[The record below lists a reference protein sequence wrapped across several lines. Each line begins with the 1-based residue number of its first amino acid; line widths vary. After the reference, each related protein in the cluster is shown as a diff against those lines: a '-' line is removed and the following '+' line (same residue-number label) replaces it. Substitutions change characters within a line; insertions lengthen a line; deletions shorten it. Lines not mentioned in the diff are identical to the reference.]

1 MKYIQ
6 EISAELEFIQ
16 HPININLNGRNLIL
30 TGKNGVGKTRFLNQL
45 NNTILNK
52 LIHEI
57 PHISEHHYTQKVN
70 IINILKLELSHLIN
84 DIEYTN
90 YTNNKLDHLN
100 LLISL
105 EQLLGQTDCY
115 NPHETTIF
123 IKKATELKDIILKY
137 KDFSQKKDP
146 NLLYTHS
153 EIYHIDHLFNEISS
167 NYNQGNINLVVTGIG
182 NLNQSIQ
189 ASKVTFN
196 FFQAHRQSQITST
209 TNTADLNQYINT
221 ARHEYSSKLGQH
233 LEQYLLNIR
242 IEKSLALSEE
252 NDQKHAEQI
261 DAWFKKFD
269 EDLKFLFEDESTE
282 LKFEYKERKF
292 SLKQYHREFTFQSLS
307 SGFTAI
313 FDIYSDLLMR
323 SRLLNILPNELNGV
337 VLIDEIDA
345 HLHIS
350 LQKKILPF
358 LTKSFP
364 EVQFIVSTHSPFV
377 ITSTNNDTVVY
388 DISTGEFFEE
398 DLSRYSYESVIKGL
412 FHVNPMS
419 SETKESID
427 TLKHLLNEK
436 PTKYDNIRS
445 TVKDLIELERNDLL
459 DKKLKNLYLQA
470 INLLADH
477 NQLEDLDV

>member
-6 EISAELEFIQ
+6 QINARLDFLNQ
-16 HPININLNGRNLIL
+16 DININLKGRNLIL

-45 NNTILNK
+45 NNTVLSK

-57 PHISEHHYTQKVN
+57 PQISQNFHSAKIN
-70 IINILKLELSHLIN
+70 IINILSSELSNLENGLKYKNYLNKLES
-84 DIEYTN
+84 
-90 YTNNKLDHLN
+90 
-100 LLISL
+100 SL
-105 EQLLGQTDCY
+105 GDPDCY
-115 NPHETTIF
+115 NFYESTKF
-123 IKKATELKDIILKY
+123 VELAKELKDIIFQQIN
-137 KDFSQKKDP
+137 FSQE
-146 NLLYTHS
+146 NSLNYRYRHS
-153 EIYHIDHLFNEISS
+153 PLHEIDHLFHQIGSIQPHETID
-167 NYNQGNINLVVTGIG
+167 LVVNGIG
-182 NLNQSIQ
+182 YLSQNIQ

-196 FFQAHRQSQITST
+196 FFPAHRQSQITSS
-209 TNTADLNQYINT
+209 TNTTDLNQYINT
-221 ARHEYSSKLGQH
+221 AKHEYSSKLGQF

-252 NDQKHAEQI
+252 NDNEHANQI
-261 DAWFKKFD
+261 DLWFQKFD
-269 EDLKFLFEDESTE
+269 EDLRFLFEDESTK
-282 LKFEYKERKF
+282 LKFDYKSRKF
-292 SLKQYHREFTFQSLS
+292 SLEQSHREFTFQSLS

-364 EVQFIVSTHSPFV
+364 EIQFIVSTHSPFV

-398 DLSRYSYESVIKGL
+398 DLSRYSYESIIKGL
-412 FHVNPMS
+412 FHVNPMN
-419 SETKESID
+419 SETQSSID
-427 TLKHLLNEK
+427 NLKNLLNKNHVDFEA
-436 PTKYDNIRS
+436 IR
-445 TVKDLIELERNDLL
+445 III
-459 DKKLKNLYLQA
+459 KKLKPLEDNDVLNKKVKNLYLQA
-470 INLLADH
+470 INLLADQ
-477 NQLEDLDV
+477 NELGDLDV

>member
-6 EISAELEFIQ
+6 KISAELDFIQ
-16 HPININLNGRNLIL
+16 HSINIDLNERNLIL

-45 NNTILNK
+45 NNTILSK
-52 LIHEI
+52 LINEI
-57 PHISEHHYTQKVN
+57 PHISQHHYMQKIN
-70 IINILKLELSHLIN
+70 IINILKLELSHLEN
-84 DIEYTN
+84 NIEYINHINNNLN
-90 YTNNKLDHLN
+90 YSNTLS
-100 LLISL
+100 SL
-105 EQLLGQTDCY
+105 EGLLGQTDYY
-115 NPHETTIF
+115 NPHETKIF
-123 IKKATELKDIILKY
+123 INKATELKNIILEY
-137 KDFSQKKDP
+137 KEFLQKKNPD
-146 NLLYTHS
+146 LLYTHS
-153 EIYHIDHLFNEISS
+153 EIYTIDHLFSEIDS
-167 NYNQGNINLVVTGIG
+167 NYNQENISLVVTGIG
-182 NLNQSIQ
+182 NLNQNIQ

-196 FFQAHRQSQITST
+196 FFPAHRQSQITST
-209 TNTADLNQYINT
+209 TNTSDLNQYINS

-282 LKFEYKERKF
+282 LKFEYKERRF
-292 SLKQYHREFTFQSLS
+292 SLKQSHREFTFQSLS

-388 DISTGEFFEE
+388 DISSGEFFEE
-398 DLSRYSYESVIKGL
+398 DLSLYSHESIIKEL
-412 FHVNPMS
+412 FHVKEENENIKVLS
-419 SETKESID
+419 DQLLQFIESENLTQDLNAIQELLNKINKDFEKLSVELQLQYIVAKNKLAK
-427 TLKHLLNEK
+427 LKHEGN
-436 PTKYDNIRS
+436 
-445 TVKDLIELERNDLL
+445 
-459 DKKLKNLYLQA
+459 
-470 INLLADH
+470 
-477 NQLEDLDV
+477 